1 MMIALVAAFSG
12 CGGSGQPAAPAA
24 PKAEEQKAAPAPA
37 APAAPAPAA
46 PAPAAPAVAAP
57 AAPAPAAP
65 AVPPAPTAPPAPAQP
80 VEPTGPAPKVTSPA
94 PVFEFGDVDS
104 DQKVEHDFIVKNAGD
119 AELEIK
125 NVKTSCGCTVAQPEK
140 KNLAPG
146 EETKIKTTLTLKGR
160 QGAVSKTV
168 TVESN
173 DPRDPMYKLELKG
186 NAVAAITIEP
196 RTVNFGPITDNE
208 PHTQTVS
215 IKSSKPEITF
225 KIESVDTSAAQQVK
239 AELKTVEE
247 GKAYEVALSLAENLP
262 VGNMNGRITLKTD
275 DPQRPTLQI
284 NVFAQIVGD
293 LNISPQE
300 INLRFSEDA
309 TKKSTQFLRVSAG
322 RVKEF
327 TISEVVA
334 PIPDMKAE
342 LQPRNPND
350 YLIKL
355 TDMPQTDALD
365 GKELIIKT
373 NVASSPEIKVP
384 FKVIKIKEPSG
395 GIPGNLFQRGAGLN
409 PNAPKM
415 PPAPGA
421 PGAAPAAPAPVTV
434 TPAPAAPAP
443 AAPAAPAPAAPAP
456 APAPAPAAPAA
467 PAPAPAAPAPAPA
480 APAPAPAAQ

>member
-1 MMIALVAAFSG
+1 MKRCMVGIIMITLVLAFYG
-12 CGGSGQPAAPAA
+12 CGGSGQPTAPA
-24 PKAEEQKAAPAPA
+24 PTTEQKTDAPAPAPA
-37 APAAPAPAA
+37 APPAAPA
-46 PAPAAPAVAAP
+46 PAPAAPAVAQGVNAPP
-57 AAPAPAAP
+57 AAQPAPA
-65 AVPPAPTAPPAPAQP
+65 P
-80 VEPTGPAPKVTSPA
+80 VEPTGPAPKVTSPE
-94 PVFEFGDVDS
+94 PVFEFGDVDA
-104 DQKVEHDFIVKNAGD
+104 DQKVEHDFIIKNEGD
-119 AELEIK
+119 APLDIK

-173 DPRDPMYKLELKG
+173 DPRAPMYKLELKG

-196 RTVNFGPITDNE
+196 RTVNFGPVSDNE

-215 IKSSKPEITF
+215 IKANKPDIKF

-239 AELKTVEE
+239 AELKTIEE
-247 GKAYEVALSLAENLP
+247 GKAYEIAISLAGDLP

-275 DPQRPTLQI
+275 DPQRPTLQV

-309 TKKSTQFLRVSAG
+309 SKKSTQFLRVSAG

-327 TISEVVA
+327 TITEVVA
-334 PIPDMKAE
+334 PIPSMKAE

-355 TDMPQTDALD
+355 TDMPQTDELN

-373 NVASSPEIKVP
+373 NIASNSEIKVP
-384 FKVIKIKEPSG
+384 FKVIKFKEPASG
-395 GIPGNLFQRGAGLN
+395 LPKNLFQRGAAGLN
-409 PNAPKM
+409 PNAPGQMVPPPGAVM
-415 PPAPGA
+415 PNAPGTA
-421 PGAAPAAPAPVTV
+421 P
-434 TPAPAAPAP
+434 TPG
-443 AAPAAPAPAAPAP
+443 APAP
-456 APAPAPAAPAA
+456 APAPAPA
-467 PAPAPAAPAPAPA
+467 
-480 APAPAPAAQ
+480 